1 VFINEWMASN
11 SGFLLDPAD
20 NHFDDWFEL
29 FNPGATAA
37 DPGGYF
43 LTDTLTNKFNFRIPS
58 GYMIPPGGH
67 LLVWADS
74 DAGQNSTNN
83 LDLHVSF
90 KLAAGAGEIGLFAAD
105 GTIIDTVSYGQQTS
119 NVSEGRYPDGGPNI
133 YVMPAPTP
141 RVTNLG
147 PQTNGSP
154 VLAPIGNRSVVG
166 GNTLSFIATAIDTN
180 RPAQTLTFTL
190 DPGAPAGATINPFT
204 GVFNWTPTPAQTPGT
219 NNVTVRVTDNGTP
232 PLNDA
237 ETITIFVIAPP
248 QITQTTLNG
257 QSFTFVWQTTAGHTY
272 RVEFKDDLNEAS
284 WTPLTTDMNANG
296 SSLSAIVD
304 VTGAAR
310 RFYRILLVN

>member
-1 VFINEWMASN
+1 
-11 SGFLLDPAD
+11 
-20 NHFDDWFEL
+20 
-29 FNPGATAA
+29 
-37 DPGGYF
+37 
-43 LTDTLTNKFNFRIPS
+43 
-58 GYMIPPGGH
+58 MIPPGGH